1 MLEDEVKF
9 ETVFEVWVRGEIGL
23 HANKPILHSIHRNET
38 EAKESM
44 NLYLENGKFA
54 AIKQIRRKISL
65 DLFDK
70 KEGAGF
76 YK

>member
-44 NLYLENGKFA
+44 NLYLESGKFA
-54 AIKQIRRKISL
+54 AIKQIRRKIDTSFNPL
-65 DLFDK
+65 AHEQMK
-70 KEGAGF
+70 
-76 YK
+76 